1 MARGVRGGLAGA
13 AVVMLLVCGCAAHA
27 AEPRFEAGA
36 FGAWRAGGEFR
47 ADADT
52 PEERDVDL
60 DTGGGW
66 GLGFG
71 LYRDPDSFYEFL
83 YSRQATKLDPDDFG
97 PGAPDITVEY
107 YQFGGTLLLGDDPR
121 LRSFVSLT
129 AGAARFQAD
138 GYGSETELAIS
149 LGTGLRVPVTERF
162 MIDLGVRGYLTFIDQ
177 DTRLFCASIDG
188 QGGCLLESSGS
199 SVFQAEAS
207 AGFRWLF

>member
-1 MARGVRGGLAGA
+1 MASGTKGGLAVAVAAFLAYASGA
-13 AVVMLLVCGCAAHA
+13 AAS
-27 AEPRFEAGA
+27 EPRFEAGA

-47 ADADT
+47 TDADT
-52 PEERDVDL
+52 PEERDVGL
-60 DTGGGW
+60 ETGGGW

-71 LYRDPDSFYEFL
+71 LYRDPDAFYEFL
-83 YSRQATKLDPDDFG
+83 YSRQATELDADDFG

-107 YQFGGTLLLGDDPR
+107 YHFGGTLLLGDDPR

-129 AGAARFQAD
+129 AGAAHFKAD
-138 GYGSETELAIS
+138 GYGSETELSIS

-188 QGGCLLESSGS
+188 QAGCLLESSGS